1 MAAQD
6 QSFDT
11 ARWVAWLDR
20 DADDSITSQIR
31 SVLLS
36 INQVL
41 TGKETSFRAFFPMS
55 VLRLPAQQQRFQP

>member
-1 MAAQD
+1 MAAPE
-6 QSFDT
+6 QSFDA
-11 ARWVAWLDR
+11 ARWIARLGPDV
-20 DADDSITSQIR
+20 DDTITSQIR

-55 VLRLPAQQQRFQP
+55 VLRLPDRVP